1 MNRTATIDRKGVLS
15 FLLLT
20 FGITFA
26 YEGCLIGSGINN
38 MNFGLAPHGPIPP
51 VYVAA
56 LVGLAMWIPTISTV
70 IVVKFVTK
78 EGFGITNLRLG
89 TLRPYAV
96 SALVIP
102 AGFAAIYT
110 LTWLA
115 GLATPDWQLRTLRS
129 ITAARGFDTSNIP
142 DSYILLPG
150 VFFAS
155 LALGP
160 IINGIFGFGEEF
172 GWRGY
177 LLPKLMPLGKWK
189 AYLLVGVIW
198 GFWHGPLI
206 LVGFN
211 YPGYPILGVFA
222 MIGLTTTSGFYIN
235 EMTVRHRSS
244 ILAGWIHGAFNGQF
258 YGVWRI
264 LFPNVHPLL
273 GGVTGLIGMM
283 VWATLGLAV
292 VRKAE
297 VRPDRESGTP
307 VEPVAPPNAASPHR
321 DKGRF
326 WNP

>member
-1 MNRTATIDRKGVLS
+1 MNRVATIDRKGILS
-15 FLLLT
+15 FLLLA

-38 MNFGLAPHGPIPP
+38 MNFGLAP
-51 VYVAA
+51 
-56 LVGLAMWIPTISTV
+56 
-70 IVVKFVTK
+70 
-78 EGFGITNLRLG
+78 R
-89 TLRPYAV
+89 
-96 SALVIP
+96 
-102 AGFAAIYT
+102 
-110 LTWLA
+110 
-115 GLATPDWQLRTLRS
+115 
-129 ITAARGFDTSNIP
+129 
-142 DSYILLPG
+142 
-150 VFFAS
+150 
-155 LALGP
+155 
-160 IINGIFGFGEEF
+160 
-172 GWRGY
+172 
-177 LLPKLMPLGKWK
+177 
-189 AYLLVGVIW
+189 
-198 GFWHGPLI
+198 GPLI

-222 MIGLTTTSGFYIN
+222 MIGLTTTLGFYIN

-292 VRKAE
+292 ARKAE
-297 VRPDRESGTP
+297 ARPDGESGTP
-307 VEPVAPPNAASPHR
+307 VEAVAPPNAASPHR